1 MINFI
6 ISVFF
11 KEVYYVKTNTVFSL
25 SDKGAFITGTDFMCD
40 GGATASYYYGPL
52 RQWMFS
58 ENYVYSPWLTWLLYK
73 LVLYFLIVRY
83 RTKRYYMEAN
93 ELLSVARQIKKLINK
108 KMEPVLA
115 DCELKPIEVDILVF
129 LYNHPYVDTSKDIM
143 KIFHL
148 SKAHISH
155 SLDNLRENDYIRLAE
170 DSKDHRIMH
179 IIIEKRAMDIIDK
192 VDKVY
197 CNCKDVIQKE
207 ITKDEI
213 SVLKSIIHKIND
225 NVEKELNS

>member
-1 MINFI
+1 
-6 ISVFF
+6 
-11 KEVYYVKTNTVFSL
+11 
-25 SDKGAFITGTDFMCD
+25 
-40 GGATASYYYGPL
+40 
-52 RQWMFS
+52 
-58 ENYVYSPWLTWLLYK
+58 
-73 LVLYFLIVRY
+73 
-83 RTKRYYMEAN
+83 MEAN
-93 ELLSVARQIKKLINK
+93 DLLSVARQIKKLINK

-129 LYNHPYVDTSKDIM
+129 LYNHPYVDTSKEIM

-155 SLDNLRENDYIRLAE
+155 SLDNLRENGYIRLAE

-197 CNCKDVIQKE
+197 CNCKNVIQKE

>member
-1 MINFI
+1 
-6 ISVFF
+6 
-11 KEVYYVKTNTVFSL
+11 
-25 SDKGAFITGTDFMCD
+25 
-40 GGATASYYYGPL
+40 
-52 RQWMFS
+52 
-58 ENYVYSPWLTWLLYK
+58 
-73 LVLYFLIVRY
+73 
-83 RTKRYYMEAN
+83 MEAN

-129 LYNHPYVDTSKDIM
+129 LYNHPYVDTSKEIM

-155 SLDNLRENDYIRLAE
+155 SLDNLRENGYIRLAE

-179 IIIEKRAMDIIDK
+179 IIIEK
-192 VDKVY
+192 
-197 CNCKDVIQKE
+197 
-207 ITKDEI
+207 ITKYEI
-213 SVLKSIIHKIND
+213 SVLKSKIHKIND

>member
-1 MINFI
+1 
-6 ISVFF
+6 
-11 KEVYYVKTNTVFSL
+11 
-25 SDKGAFITGTDFMCD
+25 
-40 GGATASYYYGPL
+40 
-52 RQWMFS
+52 
-58 ENYVYSPWLTWLLYK
+58 
-73 LVLYFLIVRY
+73 
-83 RTKRYYMEAN
+83 MEAN

-129 LYNHPYVDTSKDIM
+129 LYN
-143 KIFHL
+143 
-148 SKAHISH
+148 
-155 SLDNLRENDYIRLAE
+155 LAE

-197 CNCKDVIQKE
+197 CNCKNVIQKE